1 MLTVGSSHRY
11 KNAEHA
17 VGVLRAAQ
25 KERMMATEGVVQDR
39 IVENPVIGDRV
50 TFLRTTA
57 ETNGEYLLQRMEL
70 APHGGNTMHYH
81 LAFTEEFTVLEGEL
95 HVSLNGEERV
105 LKAGESV
112 LVPIKAPHRFYSTSD
127 RPVVFTNE
135 VRPARQ
141 MESAIRIVYGLA
153 RDGKVNSKSIP
164 KNIWQMA
171 LIFEMGESYLVGMP
185 LSLQRAIFGTL
196 ARIAR
201 WRGVERSFE
210 KYV

>member
-1 MLTVGSSHRY
+1 MGSSQRY
-11 KNAEHA
+11 TSREQAN
-17 VGVLRAAQ
+17 GLPRAAQ
-25 KERMMATEGVVQDR
+25 KERMMAAEGSVQDR
-39 IVENPVIGDRV
+39 VVENPVIGDRV

-105 LKAGESV
+105 LQAGERV
-112 LVPIKAPHRFYSTSD
+112 LVPIRAPHRFYSTSD
-127 RPVVFTNE
+127 SPVVFTNE
-135 VRPARQ
+135 IRPARQ
-141 MESAIRIVYGLA
+141 MERATRIVYGLA
-153 RDGKVNSKSIP
+153 RDGKVNSQSIP
-164 KNIWQMA
+164 RNIWQMA

-185 LSLQRAIFGTL
+185 LFLQRAIFGTL